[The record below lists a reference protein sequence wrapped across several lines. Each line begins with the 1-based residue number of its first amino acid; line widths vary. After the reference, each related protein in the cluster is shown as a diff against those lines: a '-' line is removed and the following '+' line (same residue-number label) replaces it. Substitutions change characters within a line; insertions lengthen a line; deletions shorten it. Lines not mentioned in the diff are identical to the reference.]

1 MRCSS
6 GVVEE
11 GERDTHE
18 WEVTRSA
25 DLDLEP
31 HRLGFLLGF
40 DENVATCWASF
51 GFLRMKGYP

>member
-6 GVVEE
+6 GVIEE
-11 GERDTHE
+11 GKGDTHE

-31 HRLGFLLGF
+31 HGLGFLLGF
-40 DENVATCWASF
+40 DEDVATRWTSF
-51 GFLRMKGYP
+51 RFLRMKGYP

>member
-11 GERDTHE
+11 WKGDAHK

-25 DLDLEP
+25 DFDLEP
-31 HRLGFLLGF
+31 HGLGFLFGF
-40 DENVATCWASF
+40 DEDVATRRASLR
-51 GFLRMKGYP
+51 FLRMKGYP